1 MKKITGT
8 LTGNLKISAPSP
20 GERPQPHNLT
30 TPRLI
35 VTLKLSFRSY
45 FRSEMKRKTAFLLH
59 FSRLIVTLKLSFRSY
74 FRSEMKRKTS
84 FSFAFLSLNRN
95 FAA

>member
-45 FRSEMKRKTAFLLH
+45 FRSEMKRKT
-59 FSRLIVTLKLSFRSY
+59 
-74 FRSEMKRKTS
+74 S

-95 FAA
+95 FETSVSNLLPFGNTQINLVFRSLNRNFAA